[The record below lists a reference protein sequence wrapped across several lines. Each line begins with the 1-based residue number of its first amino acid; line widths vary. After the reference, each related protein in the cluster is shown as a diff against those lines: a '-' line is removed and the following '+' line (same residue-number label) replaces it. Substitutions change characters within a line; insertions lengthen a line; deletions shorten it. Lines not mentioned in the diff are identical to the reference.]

1 MQGGIVVGF
10 SFLIEL
16 SFLEGLKRLEQYNA
30 KVVTL
35 LKY

>member
-1 MQGGIVVGF
+1 MQGGSVAAF

-16 SFLEGLKRLEQYNA
+16 SFLNGLKKLEHCNA

-35 LKY
+35 LTY